1 MRAVAVPVDGPRGHV
16 TRISRLWCRRRRTA
30 GWVAR
35 YHSPAKRGR
44 IVVAPPEQLLYPA
57 YGLPNMN
64 LDSRMYGLGTV
75 ALATIGV
82 VLILFIGGLAV
93 TTVGV
98 VLVITSVITL
108 LFAVGKSFDELDQA
122 EQV

>member
-1 MRAVAVPVDGPRGHV
+1 
-16 TRISRLWCRRRRTA
+16 
-30 GWVAR
+30 
-35 YHSPAKRGR
+35 
-44 IVVAPPEQLLYPA
+44 
-57 YGLPNMN
+57 MN